1 MKTILITGADS
12 YIGTSFEKWVSK
24 WPDEYSVD
32 TIDMRCSEWKEISF
46 RGYDVILHVAAIV
59 HVKEND
65 VNQYFRVNRD
75 LAIEVARKAKAEGVR
90 QFIFFS
96 TMGVYGS
103 NVSYVDEKTMPN
115 PVTPYAR
122 SKLEA
127 ENMLLNMED
136 EFFKVAVLR
145 PPLVYGKNCKGNY
158 QRLTRLAKN
167 LPLFP
172 SVINERSMIYID
184 NLSEFVRLLINCGI
198 GGLFFPQNKDYVNT
212 TTIAKLIAKAH
223 GRRLRVTKIFNP
235 GVILGLKFSETFRKV
250 FGSYVYA
257 KGMPGGPNTEVNGQI
272 CNYETVSFP
281 ESIRLT
287 EE

>member
-1 MKTILITGADS
+1 MKKILITGADS

-24 WPDEYSVD
+24 WPEKYSVD
-32 TIDMRCSEWKEISF
+32 TIDMRRSDWKEKSF
-46 RGYDVILHVAAIV
+46 RGYDVILHVAGIV

-75 LAIEVARKAKAEGVR
+75 LATEVARKAKAEGVR

-96 TMGVYGS
+96 TMGVYGN
-103 NVSYVDEKTMPN
+103 NVSYINEKTMPN
-115 PVTPYAR
+115 PATPYAQ

-127 ENMLLNMED
+127 ENMLLNMEN

-158 QRLTRLAKN
+158 PRLARLAN

-172 SVINERSMIYID
+172 LVNNERSMIYID
-184 NLSEFVRLLINCGI
+184 NLSEFVRLLINIGV

-212 TTIAKLIAKAH
+212 TTIVKLIAKAH
-223 GRRLRVTKIFNP
+223 GKRLRVTKIFNP
-235 GVILGLKFSETFRKV
+235 GVVLGLKFSETFRKV

-257 KGMPGGPNTEVNGQI
+257 KEMSGGPNTKVNGHI
-272 CNYETVSFP
+272 FNYETVSFS

-287 EE
+287 EL